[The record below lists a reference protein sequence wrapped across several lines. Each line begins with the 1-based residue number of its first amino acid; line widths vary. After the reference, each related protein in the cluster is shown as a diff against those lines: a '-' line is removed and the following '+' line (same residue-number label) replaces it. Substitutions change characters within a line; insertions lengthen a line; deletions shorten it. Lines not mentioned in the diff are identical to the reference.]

1 MSDQPLVE
9 ARGLFKT
16 FRVGTGFL
24 SSSKAELRAVDGVDL
39 EIGEK
44 ETLGIVGESGS
55 GKSTLGRLLLR
66 LLEPTGGTV
75 KVEGADLAALPRR
88 ELRLLRKQMQIIFQ
102 DPYASLNPRMRIG
115 NIVGEG
121 IVVHGLARGD
131 EVRSRVNSL
140 LERVGL
146 SKDVYDRYPHEF
158 SGGQRQRVGIAR
170 ALAVRPR
177 FIVADEPVSALDV
190 SIQAQILNLIMELQA
205 ELDLSFA
212 FISHDLRVVKHV
224 SHRVAVM
231 YLGRIVEI
239 AKANDVYEDSKH
251 PYTQALLSSVPRLD
265 PSKRTKRIVLG
276 GDVPSPISPP
286 TGCPF
291 HPRCPIAES
300 RCKSE
305 VPSLTDKGHGHM
317 AACHLT

>member
-1 MSDQPLVE
+1 VSDQPLVE
-9 ARGLFKT
+9 ARGLLKT

-39 EIGEK
+39 EIGQK

-75 KVEGADLAALPRR
+75 KFEGADLATLPRR
-88 ELRLLRKQMQIIFQ
+88 ELRSLRKHMQIIFQ

-131 EVRSRVNSL
+131 EVRSQVTSL

-265 PSKRTKRIVLG
+265 PSKRRKRIVLG

-286 TGCPF
+286 TGCHF

>member
-1 MSDQPLVE
+1 VSDQPLVE
-9 ARGLFKT
+9 ARGLLKT

-39 EIGEK
+39 EIGQK

-75 KVEGADLAALPRR
+75 KFEGADLAALPRR
-88 ELRLLRKQMQIIFQ
+88 ELRSLRKQMQIIFQ

-131 EVRSRVNSL
+131 EVRSQVTSL

-231 YLGRIVEI
+231 YLGRIVEVG
-239 AKANDVYEDSKH
+239 KANDVYEDSKH

-291 HPRCPIAES
+291 HTRCPIAES